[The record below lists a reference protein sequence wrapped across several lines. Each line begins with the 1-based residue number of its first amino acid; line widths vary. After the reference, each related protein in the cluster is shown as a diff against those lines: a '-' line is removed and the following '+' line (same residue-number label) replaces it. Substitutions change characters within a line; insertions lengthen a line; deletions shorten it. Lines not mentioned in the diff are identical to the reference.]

1 MGGSQAPAEP
11 APPDDPPRT
20 SEVAVIGGGVTGCAV
35 AYLLARRGVG
45 VTVFERDDV
54 SSGASGR
61 NTGIV
66 ATGLA
71 SPVVPALTAWTLRN
85 RDLLRALDR
94 EWEGCFAYRES
105 GSLHVLLDEDEW
117 REAAARLDARRAA
130 GVPVELLTAA
140 ECRARVPLLGPAIAG
155 GVFNP
160 LGGQLVPYA
169 LAFALQRHAVRH
181 GARFCTHTPVT
192 GLTRRGDQVTGVVTT
207 RGTTS
212 AAWVVNAANGW
223 AAEVAALAGLAP
235 PIRPTR
241 GQVLVTEPIPAR
253 IAPNVTA
260 GRLEYW
266 RQAPGGQ
273 VVMGGG
279 LRVDPEV
286 VTTAPAVAPEPVA
299 LYTRVIGGIMPGLR
313 GVRAVRMWAG
323 IMGFTPDEAPLVGE
337 EPAAPGLV
345 IAAGFTGNGMP
356 LALAVAEAVACH
368 IAGEPPP
375 LPPAPLS
382 PARFHGS
389 AGA

>member
-1 MGGSQAPAEP
+1 MATSHPT
-11 APPDDPPRT
+11 PDDPPRT

-45 VTVFERDDV
+45 VTVFERDDI

-66 ATGLA
+66 ATGLTNA
-71 SPVVPALTAWTLRN
+71 AVPALTAWTLRN
-85 RDLLRALDR
+85 RDLLRELDR
-94 EWEGCFAYRES
+94 AWDGCFAFRER
-105 GSLHVLLDEDEW
+105 GSLHVLLNEDEW

-130 GVPVELLTAA
+130 GVPVGLLTAE
-140 ECRARVPLLGPAIAG
+140 ECRARVPLLGPAIVG

-169 LAFALQRHAVRH
+169 LAFALQRHAARH
-181 GARFCTHTPVT
+181 GARFRTRTPVI
-192 GLTRRGDQVTGVVTT
+192 GLTRRGDRVTGVTT
-207 RGTTS
+207 PRGATS
-212 AAWVVNAANGW
+212 AAWVVNATNGW
-223 AAEVAALAGLAP
+223 AAEVGALAGLAP

-253 IAPNVTA
+253 MAPNVTA

-266 RQAPGGQ
+266 RQAPDGQ

-279 LRVDPEV
+279 LRADPEV
-286 VTTAPAVAPEPVA
+286 VTTTPAVALAAVT
-299 LYTRVIGGIMPGLR
+299 LYSRVIAGIMPGLR

-323 IMGFTPDEAPLVGE
+323 IMGFTPDEAPLAGA

-345 IAAGFTGNGMP
+345 TAAGFTGNGMP

-368 IAGEPPP
+368 IAGEAPP
-375 LPPAPLS
+375 LPLAPLS
-382 PARFHGS
+382 PGRF
-389 AGA
+389 A